1 MKNILHP
8 KLQIRSNFVCSQPKK
23 KKKKKKE
30 LRLLKREEV
39 RIDLLLLE
47 KTIRN
52 TMNKAKGEKHFI
64 LSKKWTSVLCRFS
77 NFNFKNLV
85 IYKPMLI

>member
-8 KLQIRSNFVCSQPKK
+8 KLQIRSNFVCSQQKK
-23 KKKKKKE
+23 KKGKE

-77 NFNFKNLV
+77 NFNFKKLV